1 MRKIAITYPIAI
13 CVLFSLFFLVQESS
27 AQQLADFKYGTKKKK
42 DFYGGS
48 HFDIGLLVT
57 NLSNPG
63 APYPASHQKTA
74 ISFKISSKRYNLEK
88 GRKRFYWQNK
98 SVGDMFS
105 LLGAVLKDASNVQR
119 KEESTLSHL
128 LGFGSWG
135 WNIKKPTRSSAAIG
149 FNVND
154 FVIGSH
160 NFERNNLG
168 QLINGK
174 TIEPQG
180 LYYGVGPSFFYDYA
194 ISDKLVL
201 QTLTTYT
208 VGVYRL
214 VSVSDAVKNDQ
225 YQKPHLAHLSLE
237 LLTSQGFNVG
247 IDYTRV
253 IDMGTNNNKTTRLDL
268 VLGYRF

>member
-1 MRKIAITYPIAI
+1 MRKSAITYPIAV

-42 DFYGGS
+42 QFYGNS
-48 HFDIGLLVT
+48 HFDFGLLVT
-57 NLSNPG
+57 NMSNPG
-63 APYPASHQKTA
+63 APYPEGHQKTA
-74 ISFKISSKRYNLEK
+74 ISFKILSKRYNLEK
-88 GRKRFYWQNK
+88 GKKRFYWQNK

-105 LLGAVLKDASNVQR
+105 LMGAVLQDASNAKR
-119 KEESTLSHL
+119 KEGSTLSHL

-160 NFERNNLG
+160 NFERTPTG
-168 QLINGK
+168 QLVNGK

-214 VSVSDAVKNDQ
+214 VSVSGAVKNDQ
-225 YQKPHLAHLSLE
+225 YQKPQLAHVSLDLLS
-237 LLTSQGFNVG
+237 SMGFRVG
-247 IDYTRV
+247 VDYTRV
-253 IDMGTNNNKTTRLDL
+253 IDMGIYKNKTTRLDL
-268 VLGYRF
+268 VLGYLF